1 MLLGA
6 PATKHTREV
15 QYINT
20 FCDNFSKKAQDIN
33 ALRRKNHEIDDCLI
47 AMIADVFETLLAVRA
62 CKHLI
67 NTSMFEDV
75 CHFPSQTEL
84 SQGTD
89 CDVELFLVLPRS

>member
-1 MLLGA
+1 
-6 PATKHTREV
+6 
-15 QYINT
+15 
-20 FCDNFSKKAQDIN
+20 
-33 ALRRKNHEIDDCLI
+33 
-47 AMIADVFETLLAVRA
+47 MIADVFETLLAVRA

-89 CDVELFLVLPRS
+89 CDVELFLVLPRSSCHELMAECWWDLLIILRYFYATGSTYFECFAYIKISQLIY